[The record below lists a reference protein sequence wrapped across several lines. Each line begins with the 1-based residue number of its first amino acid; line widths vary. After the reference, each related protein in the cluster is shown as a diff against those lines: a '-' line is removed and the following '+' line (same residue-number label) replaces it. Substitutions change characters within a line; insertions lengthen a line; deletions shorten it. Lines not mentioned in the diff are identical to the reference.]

1 MDDAEIQER
10 IRHYMQLDETELVF
24 EIARAGQEDISL
36 HSPEAWL
43 EIGREKVAAA
53 WPKLRELI
61 CGQGD
66 LLKKPE
72 FDLAVGIAGLLASQF
87 GGPLAALLAAYVVKR
102 SVTQLCG
109 EESPP

>member
-1 MDDAEIQER
+1 MNDIEIQER
-10 IRHYMQLDETELVF
+10 IRHYLQLDQTELEL
-24 EIARAGQEDISL
+24 EIARCHEGITL

-43 EIGREKVAAA
+43 ELGRKQVAEA

-61 CGQGD
+61 CCHGD
-66 LLKKPE
+66 LLTKPE

-102 SVTQLCG
+102 GVTQLC
-109 EESPP
+109 SQKTPP